1 MAGILYLCAT
11 PIGNLED
18 MTYRCVRILKEA
30 DLIAAEDT
38 RNSIKLL
45 NHFEI
50 DTPMTSYHEFN
61 KIEKAHTL
69 LHALKEGKNVA
80 LITDAGTPGIS
91 DPGEELVAM
100 CYEEGIEVNAVPGAA
115 ACITAVT
122 SSGQACRRFS
132 FEAFLPKDKKERA
145 RVLEELAQETLT
157 MIVYEAPH
165 HLRATLQELF
175 LALGDRSIT
184 LCRELT
190 KRGVEVIGL
199 DRKSGTEATKV
210 CELLKNGGIDCVFH
224 LAAQTSVFNG
234 NLEQIRKDNID
245 TFMRVA
251 DACNQNHVKLIY
263 ASSSTANP
271 ENTTSM
277 YGISKYFDE
286 QYASIYCKAATGCR
300 LHNVYGPNPRK
311 RTLLWFLME
320 KENVSLYNCG
330 QNIRCFTYIDDVIEG
345 LIYSVGCNRQLINI
359 CNVQPVTTMYF
370 ASLVKY
376 YKPLEIELINEKRDF
391 DNLEQSVNRD
401 IYLVPLSYTSVEDGV
416 KKIFDERKGKDM
428 SY

>member
-1 MAGILYLCAT
+1 MVYCL
-11 PIGNLED
+11 
-18 MTYRCVRILKEA
+18 
-30 DLIAAEDT
+30 
-38 RNSIKLL
+38 
-45 NHFEI
+45 F
-50 DTPMTSYHEFN
+50 DTPLFFVMMR
-61 KIEKAHTL
+61 KIIVTGSEGFIGKA
-69 LHALKEGKNVA
+69 
-80 LITDAGTPGIS
+80 
-91 DPGEELVAM
+91 
-100 CYEEGIEVNAVPGAA
+100 
-115 ACITAVT
+115 
-122 SSGQACRRFS
+122 
-132 FEAFLPKDKKERA
+132 
-145 RVLEELAQETLT
+145 
-157 MIVYEAPH
+157 
-165 HLRATLQELF
+165 
-175 LALGDRSIT
+175 

-245 TFMRVA
+245 TFMRIA
-251 DACNQNHVKLIY
+251 DVCNQNRVKLVY

-286 QYASIYCKAATGCR
+286 QYASIYCKAATGCW

>member
-1 MAGILYLCAT
+1 MKMIVTGSEGFVGKALCHK
-11 PIGNLED
+11 
-18 MTYRCVRILKEA
+18 LKKGGV
-30 DLIAAEDT
+30 DLV
-38 RNSIKLL
+38 
-45 NHFEI
+45 EI
-50 DTPMTSYHEFN
+50 DR
-61 KIEKAHTL
+61 KI
-69 LHALKEGKNVA
+69 G
-80 LITDAGTPGIS
+80 TDA
-91 DPGEELVAM
+91 
-100 CYEEGIEVNAVPGAA
+100 
-115 ACITAVT
+115 
-122 SSGQACRRFS
+122 SSVS
-132 FEAFLPKDKKERA
+132 E
-145 RVLEELAQETLT
+145 
-157 MIVYEAPH
+157 Y
-165 HLRATLQELF
+165 
-175 LALGDRSIT
+175 
-184 LCRELT
+184 
-190 KRGVEVIGL
+190 
-199 DRKSGTEATKV
+199 
-210 CELLKNGGIDCVFH
+210 LKNGDIDCVFH

-234 NLEQIRKDNID
+234 DLEQIRKDNID

-330 QNIRCFTYIDDVIEG
+330 QNIRCFTYMDDVVEG
-345 LIYSVGCNRQLINI
+345 LIYAIGCNRQLINI

-370 ASLVKY
+370 ATLVKY
-376 YKPLEIELINEKRDF
+376 YKSLEIELINEKREF
-391 DNLEQSVNRD
+391 DNFEQSVNRG

-416 KKIFDERKGKDM
+416 KKIFDERKGKDI